1 MAETL
6 APAEPFDAES
16 PWTAL
21 KGVSSVRVAPHRGP
35 LTGAITVPGSKSV
48 SNRALI
54 LAAMAEGET
63 RLSGLLRSD
72 DIFWCGW
79 SLQQLGAGIS
89 FDGTEAQV
97 TGIGRKRPDAA
108 RLHVGSA
115 GTVARFL
122 PPFLLA
128 GDQGRFEVTASAQ
141 MSKRPVGPLFDALKA
156 GGGEIDFLGA
166 PNCYPAVFHGGSF
179 RGGEISISG
188 NVSSQFISGILLGAA
203 QSESGLKLN
212 VTGGIVQSDYVRITL
227 DTMAHFGVGVAFDDE
242 MTRFEVAPQTYRG
255 KDLVVEADASTATY
269 FSALAVATGGDIVLS
284 NIGEY
289 TRQPDYAFHA
299 ILELMGA
306 NVTRGATSTRVQ
318 MSGPIRG
325 GFEMDMR
332 PLSDASLTL
341 AALAPFADA
350 PITIT
355 NVAHIRHHESDR
367 IAAMCQSLTKV
378 GITVEEREDGMTIFP
393 GKPRF
398 AVLDTFEDHRMAMAL
413 AVLGVAGDGVELK
426 EPGCVSKTCPTFFDE
441 LGKLGISTD
450 MLV

>member
-1 MAETL
+1 MREVL
-6 APAEPFDAES
+6 EPKEPFDAES

-21 KGVSSVRVAPHRGP
+21 KGVDAMRVLPYRGP
-35 LTGAITVPGSKSV
+35 LRGTITVPGSKSV

-63 RLSGLLRSD
+63 ELTGLLRSD

-79 SLQQLGAGIS
+79 SLTQLGADVA
-89 FDGTEAQV
+89 FDGTKARV
-97 TGIGRKRPDAA
+97 VGIGRKRPATA

-128 GDQGRFEVTASAQ
+128 GEEGRFEVTASAQ
-141 MSKRPVGPLFDALKA
+141 MSKRPVGPLFDALKS
-156 GGGEIDFLGA
+156 GGGAIEFSGEA
-166 PNCYPAVFHGGSF
+166 NCYPAVFHGGSF
-179 RGGEISISG
+179 SGGEITMSG
-188 NVSSQFISGILLGAA
+188 NVSSQFISGMLLGAA
-203 QSESGLKLN
+203 QSEKGLKLN

-227 DTMAHFGVGVAFDDE
+227 DTMAHFGVEVAFDE
-242 MTRFEVAPQTYRG
+242 AMTRFEVAPQTYRG

-269 FSALAVATGGDIVLS
+269 FSALAVATGGDITLS
-284 NIGEY
+284 NIGEH

-306 NVTRGATSTRVQ
+306 EVTRGETSTRIR

-341 AALAPFADA
+341 AAMAPFADA

-367 IAAMCQSLTKV
+367 ISAMCQSLPKL
-378 GITVEEREDGMTIFP
+378 GIEVEERTDGMVIHP
-393 GKPRF
+393 GTPRF
-398 AVLDTFEDHRMAMAL
+398 ASLDTFEDHRMAMAL
-413 AVLGVAGDGVELK
+413 SVIGVAGEGVELK
-426 EPGCVSKTCPTFFDE
+426 DPGCVSKTCPTFFDE
-441 LGKLGISTD
+441 LGKLGIG
-450 MLV
+450 VEENV